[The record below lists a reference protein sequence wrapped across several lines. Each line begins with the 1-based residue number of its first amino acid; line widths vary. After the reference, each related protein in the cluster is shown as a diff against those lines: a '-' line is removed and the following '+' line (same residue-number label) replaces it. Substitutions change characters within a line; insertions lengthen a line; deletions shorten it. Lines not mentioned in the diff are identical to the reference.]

1 MPHILAMLEKYINLN
16 GNLKCIKMKNGS
28 NMIFNFY

>member
-16 GNLKCIKMKNGS
+16 GNLKCIKNEKTDQ
-28 NMIFNFY
+28 I